1 MLYFCQKEKKLED
14 ALKFNLV
21 IVSQILCDE
30 WFYCRTQSLHDLL
43 MKQLSLEASFWKSR
57 KGVLNY
63 ILAIKKDMYWSLE
76 GEEIKSPIS
85 SSNL

>member
-30 WFYCRTQSLHDLL
+30 
-43 MKQLSLEASFWKSR
+43 
-57 KGVLNY
+57 
-63 ILAIKKDMYWSLE
+63 
-76 GEEIKSPIS
+76 
-85 SSNL
+85 